1 MKMKLE
7 RGSVALHEARKEI
20 GELKDDSKQDGG
32 KKRKTRKFRL
42 GKRRNKSHKKK

>member
-1 MKMKLE
+1 MK
-7 RGSVALHEARKEI
+7 VVQKEI
-20 GELKDDSKQDGG
+20 GELKDDSQQDGG

>member
-1 MKMKLE
+1 MKDVKQ
-7 RGSVALHEARKEI
+7 EI
-20 GELKDDSKQDGG
+20 GELKDTTKQDGG